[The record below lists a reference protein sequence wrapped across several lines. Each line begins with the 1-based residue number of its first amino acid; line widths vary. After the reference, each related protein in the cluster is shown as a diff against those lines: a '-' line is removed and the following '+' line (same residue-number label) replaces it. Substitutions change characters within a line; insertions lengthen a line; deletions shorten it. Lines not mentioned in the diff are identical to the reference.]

1 MPISIR
7 NIPSRVYLRYG
18 LLMIPGTLAL
28 VLFLIVIRHWVMIP
42 LWLFGTI
49 VALSIAKDVIMFPF
63 VWKAYDQKPST
74 IPGAM
79 IARRGI
85 AKERLA
91 PGGYIQVGGELWRAE
106 KIGDGPPIEM
116 GEWVCVKRMEGL
128 KLFVVPM
135 KNEDKQRL
143 HE

>member
-1 MPISIR
+1 
-7 NIPSRVYLRYG
+7 
-18 LLMIPGTLAL
+18 MIPGTLAL
-28 VLFLIVIRHWVMIP
+28 VMILIVIQHWVMIP

-49 VALSIAKDVIMFPF
+49 VAISIAKDVVMFPF

-74 IPGAM
+74 MPGSM

-85 AKERLA
+85 AIKRLE
-91 PGGYIQVGGELWRAE
+91 PVGYIQVGGELWRAE

-116 GEWVCVKRMEGL
+116 GDWVCVKRMEGL

-135 KNEDKQRL
+135 KNDDRNRL
-143 HE
+143 H